1 MYKSNTSIYD
11 YLTNSD
17 LKPPAP
23 LPGPSALSSAGMGL
37 LAILLR
43 YFTERAGRILELNTG
58 GVLASRTQDRSI
70 IWLTERLSDLTLYT
84 ARGCFQSFLY
94 RLTFINWIFLYF
106 PVNFRIFAA
115 DNSINNI
122 KANNTINTNINIFN
136 FTIMNNYLMTGVA
149 AIAFL
154 AAVTSCSRSTDFFD
168 QEAFD
173 ERNRI
178 EQELQ
183 VNERYAAAFEK
194 AFGKVGS
201 NVDWGFSSR
210 NAGARAITR
219 DGGVVFTTTI
229 TFPGDCNASNFLKA
243 VPEGTK
249 KLPADGGG
257 ASSWYIDAST
267 TKVRTW
273 AGASKVYVTGTVDL
287 SAGDTNA
294 ADPRFQVSTTSEIYL
309 LEGATLK
316 IGKASAENFIGAAV
330 YIAEGA
336 TLETDYPLLLNS
348 GIDVYNHGT
357 INVKND
363 LQVNTNSILY
373 NSGTVKAT
381 GTVSAESNSSNG
393 DQSSIVNNGSIECAD
408 VVVNAGAVLNIFE
421 WKVSGTTKINS
432 NNSGW
437 INNGKWTTKDYAY
450 VGGSENVINNCYLWV
465 TNDFEMNISSLKGS
479 FKINSEGGVLAQ
491 NFYGGRDSSTDAI
504 SGPFKIEMAE
514 NAVFVVENDA
524 QFESGRGE
532 IDNDKYA
539 YGIFGPLTGG
549 YAVFQAKNIVRDTY
563 LESINSWGAVTY
575 RGHLY
580 VSAETHFAQGN
591 DGQDAHKFIIEQDG
605 FSIDNNIYAAG
616 FKSGKPNINIPQT
629 SCSPGFKG
637 GDPLYRVIAEDLSA
651 SEDGDFDFNDVVFDV
666 VKAEGGVTTLK
677 LICAGGVL
685 PLRVMGVEVHSIF
698 GETTP
703 NEKGE
708 YKMYNTGAGPNVD
721 PVTFEV
727 PGTYTTPEEI
737 RNIII
742 EVKKNDKWME
752 LKAETGKAACKI
764 LVDDTFVPVEERKNI
779 ADKNGNFTD
788 YVQGK
793 FVDDFWWK

>member
-1 MYKSNTSIYD
+1 MKNLLITGATALALLIAFAGCSKSNDLYD
-11 YLTNSD
+11 
-17 LKPPAP
+17 
-23 LPGPSALSSAGMGL
+23 
-37 LAILLR
+37 
-43 YFTERAGRILELNTG
+43 
-58 GVLASRTQDRSI
+58 
-70 IWLTERLSDLTLYT
+70 
-84 ARGCFQSFLY
+84 QSVVDEK
-94 RLTFINWIFLYF
+94 N
-106 PVNFRIFAA
+106 
-115 DNSINNI
+115 
-122 KANNTINTNINIFN
+122 KQ
-136 FTIMNNYLMTGVA
+136 
-149 AIAFL
+149 
-154 AAVTSCSRSTDFFD
+154 D
-168 QEAFD
+168 QEKQ
-173 ERNRI
+173 N
-178 EQELQ
+178 QQKVLT
-183 VNERYAAAFEK
+183 VNEAYADAFVK
-194 AFGKVGS
+194 AFGEVGP
-201 NVDWGFSSR
+201 NVDWGFGRKSSST
-210 NAGARAITR
+210 RAFTR
-219 DGGVVFTTTI
+219 AGGV
-229 TFPGDCNASNFLKA
+229 TFPTDIDFPSDCDASNFLKA

-287 SAGDTNA
+287 SAGDTDA

-316 IGKASAENFIGAAV
+316 IGKASAENFIGAAI

-373 NSGTVKAT
+373 NSSTVKVT

-408 VVVNAGAVLNIFE
+408 VVVNAGAVLNILE
-421 WKVSGTTKINS
+421 WTVSGTTRINS

-437 INNGKWTTKDYAY
+437 INNGQWTTQDYAY
-450 VGGSENVINNCYLWV
+450 IGGSENVINNCYLWV
-465 TNDFEMNISSLKGS
+465 TNDFEMNISSVKGS

-491 NFYGGRDSSTDAI
+491 NFYGGRDSSTGAV

-514 NAVFVVENDA
+514 NAVFVVENNA

-539 YGIFGPLTGG
+539 YGIFGPTEGG
-549 YAVFQAKNIVRDTY
+549 YAVFQAKNIVRVA
-563 LESINSWGAVTY
+563 SIANTWGAVTY

-591 DGQDAHKFIIEQDG
+591 DGMESHKFIIEQDG
-605 FSIDNNIYAAG
+605 FSIADNIYAAG
-616 FKSGKPNINIPQT
+616 FKSGKPSITIPQT
-629 SCSPGFKG
+629 TCSPGFKG
-637 GDPLYRVIAEDLSA
+637 GNPLYRVIAEDLSA
-651 SEDGDFDFNDVVFDV
+651 SEAGDFDFNDVVFDV

-685 PLRVMGVEVHSIF
+685 PLRVRGANQAEGTEIHSLF
-698 GETTP
+698 GENEP
-703 NEKGE
+703 NANGQ
-708 YKMYNTGAGPNVD
+708 YKMYNTGLSPKMPEAEFTV
-721 PVTFEV
+721 E
-727 PGTYTTPEEI
+727 GTYTTPEQI

-742 EVKKNDKWME
+742 EVWKNDKWME

-764 LVDDTFVPVEERKNI
+764 LVDDTFVPVKERQNI
-779 ADKNGNFTD
+779 ADANGNFTD

>member
-1 MYKSNTSIYD
+1 MKKYLISFVAATALILAFTGCSKSN
-11 YLTNSD
+11 D
-17 LKPPAP
+17 LYNQGIIDEKNKEDQAKQDQQNE
-23 LPGPSALSSAGMGL
+23 
-37 LAILLR
+37 LAI
-43 YFTERAGRILELNTG
+43 N
-58 GVLASRTQDRSI
+58 
-70 IWLTERLSDLTLYT
+70 
-84 ARGCFQSFLY
+84 
-94 RLTFINWIFLYF
+94 
-106 PVNFRIFAA
+106 
-115 DNSINNI
+115 
-122 KANNTINTNINIFN
+122 
-136 FTIMNNYLMTGVA
+136 
-149 AIAFL
+149 
-154 AAVTSCSRSTDFFD
+154 
-168 QEAFD
+168 EA
-173 ERNRI
+173 
-178 EQELQ
+178 
-183 VNERYAAAFEK
+183 YATAFEK
-194 AFGKVGS
+194 AFGPVGS
-201 NVDWGFSSR
+201 NVDWGFSRKSS
-210 NAGARAITR
+210 GARAFTR
-219 DGGVVFTTTI
+219 DGGVAFSTDIVF
-229 TFPGDCNASNFLKA
+229 PSDCDASNFLKA
-243 VPEGTK
+243 VPEGAN

-257 ASSWYIDAST
+257 AGSWYIDAST
-267 TKVRTW
+267 TKVSTW

-287 SAGDTNA
+287 STGDTDA
-294 ADPRFQVSTTSEIYL
+294 TAPRFQVSTTSEVYL
-309 LEGATLK
+309 LEGSKL
-316 IGKASAENFIGAAV
+316 ILGEVSAQNFIGAAI

-393 DQSSIVNNGSIECAD
+393 DQSSIVNNGTIECAD

-437 INNGKWTTKDYAY
+437 INNGQWKTKDYAY

-465 TNDFEMNISSLKGS
+465 TNDFEMNISSVKGS
-479 FKINSEGGVLAQ
+479 FKINSEGGVLAS
-491 NFYGGRDSSTDAI
+491 NFYGGRDSSTGAV

-524 QFESGRGE
+524 QFESGRSE

-549 YAVFQAKNIVRDTY
+549 YAVFQAKNIVR
-563 LESINSWGAVTY
+563 EASIANTWGAVTY

-591 DGQDAHKFIIEQDG
+591 DGMESHKFIIEQDG
-605 FSIDNNIYAAG
+605 FSIADNIFAAG
-616 FKSGKPNINIPQT
+616 FKSGKPSITIPQT
-629 SCSPGFKG
+629 TCSPGFQG

-651 SEDGDFDFNDVVFDV
+651 SEAGDFDFNDVVFDV

-685 PLRVMGVEVHSIF
+685 PLRVRGANQAEGTEIHSLF
-698 GETTP
+698 GENEP
-703 NEKGE
+703 NANGQ
-708 YKMYNTGAGPNVD
+708 YKMYNTGLSPKMPEKEFTV
-721 PVTFEV
+721 E
-727 PGTYTTPEEI
+727 GTYTTPEQI

-742 EVKKNDKWME
+742 EVWKNDKWME

-764 LVDDTFVPVEERKNI
+764 LVDDTFKPVAERRNI
-779 ADKNGNFTD
+779 ADENQNFTN